1 MNTDEKTI
9 IDDYPEYQN
18 TTTPNNVT
26 DFNEYKTKTKP
37 NKLDTRVNT
46 FNSNYDLF
54 TKYFSDYVYSSY
66 KKGYDYDS
74 KSDKGGVNM
83 SEVNWQDKYL
93 TSLDNNVKE
102 INQNLINTE
111 NRISDMINKQ
121 ILNSTHLD
129 KQRHEEVLSINTKI
143 DTTNKWIIGLVITT
157 IIGVGAM
164 AIGVVA
170 MVISSII

>member
-9 IDDYPEYQN
+9 IDDYSEYQS

-26 DFNEYKTKTKP
+26 DLNEYKTKTKP
-37 NKLDTRVNT
+37 YKLDTRVNT
-46 FNSNYDLF
+46 FNSNYDDLF
-54 TKYFSDYVYSSY
+54 AKYFSNYVYSSY
-66 KKGYDYDS
+66 KKTYDDNNKDY
-74 KSDKGGVNM
+74 KGGVNM

-121 ILNSTHLD
+121 IINSTHLD

-164 AIGVVA
+164 AVGVIA
-170 MVISSII
+170 MVISSI